1 MLETLP
7 EVGECRH
14 GKRHNHPR
22 RVSAN
27 MAGGPC
33 AAPGDQQLGAIPADD
48 GDVGGWTTSM
58 GWLSRG
64 VRVVHHVGR
73 VGSAASGNTRREDV
87 GRPELGGQRAA
98 AALPNLLFTVPSLK
112 HNC

>member
-1 MLETLP
+1 MD
-7 EVGECRH
+7 
-14 GKRHNHPR
+14 NI
-22 RVSAN
+22 N
-27 MAGGPC
+27 
-33 AAPGDQQLGAIPADD
+33 
-48 GDVGGWTTSM
+48 

-73 VGSAASGNTRREDV
+73 VGSAASGITRREDV

-98 AALPNLLFTVPSLK
+98 AALPNLHFAVPSLK